1 MLASFVI
8 CRVLRLKPRKVWSKG
23 AQKTLF
29 TSVWLTLIALEEVGA
44 HQNGAKAKKDGKI
57 AALLILS
64 ANERT
69 NVFPPLTSLI
79 TLANMRLVQT
89 IPL

>member
-23 AQKTLF
+23 AKRTLF

-44 HQNGAKAKKDGKI
+44 HQNGAKA
-57 AALLILS
+57 
-64 ANERT
+64 
-69 NVFPPLTSLI
+69 
-79 TLANMRLVQT
+79 
-89 IPL
+89 